1 MKKRS
6 PLHQQSILGRLP
18 PHNDRP
24 SRYFRQIMRYPVMI
38 RCINLLS
45 LVLLL
50 ALANG
55 ALAEIAIPLL
65 KSHVTDLTE
74 TLSSMEISRLE
85 QQLTDFE
92 AKKGSQIALLII
104 PTTQP
109 ETIEQYSIQVAE
121 VWKLGRKGIDDG
133 VLLLVA
139 KNDRT
144 LRIETGYGLE
154 GVLPDALARRI
165 IDEIIVPK
173 FRQGHFFGGLQAGVE
188 QIISII
194 EGETLPESEPAGGAS
209 LAVENIIP
217 FLFIAL
223 VLGRTLQSMFGRM
236 AGATITGSIAGAL
249 TWLISSSI
257 AVALLI
263 AIAIFVISLFEQ
275 TGRIIHRGGPGYRN
289 WPGGGFSGGGFRGGE
304 GGFGGGGASGRW

>member
-1 MKKRS
+1 
-6 PLHQQSILGRLP
+6 
-18 PHNDRP
+18 
-24 SRYFRQIMRYPVMI
+24 MI

-55 ALAEIAIPLL
+55 ALAEITVPSL

-109 ETIEQYSIQVAE
+109 ETIEQYSIRVAE

-289 WPGGGFSGGGFRGGE
+289 WPGGGFSGGGFRGGG

>member
-1 MKKRS
+1 M
-6 PLHQQSILGRLP
+6 I
-18 PHNDRP
+18 NT
-24 SRYFRQIMRYPVMI
+24 SRYFHQIMRYPIMI

-50 ALANG
+50 TLANG
-55 ALAEIAIPLL
+55 ALAEIAVPSL

-74 TLSSMEISRLE
+74 TLSSTEISRLE

-109 ETIEQYSIQVAE
+109 ETIEQYSIRVAE

-249 TWLISSSI
+249 AWLISSSI

-275 TGRIIHRGGPGYRN
+275 TGRIIHRGGPEYRN
-289 WPGGGFSGGGFRGGE
+289 WPGGGFSGGGFRGGG

>member
-1 MKKRS
+1 M
-6 PLHQQSILGRLP
+6 I
-18 PHNDRP
+18 DT
-24 SRYFRQIMRYPVMI
+24 SRYFHQIMRYPVMI

-109 ETIEQYSIQVAE
+109 ETIEQYSIRVAE

-289 WPGGGFSGGGFRGGE
+289 WPGGGFSGGGFRGGG

>member
-1 MKKRS
+1 
-6 PLHQQSILGRLP
+6 
-18 PHNDRP
+18 
-24 SRYFRQIMRYPVMI
+24 MI

-109 ETIEQYSIQVAE
+109 ETIEQYSIRVAE

-289 WPGGGFSGGGFRGGE
+289 WPGGGFSGGGFRGGG

>member
-1 MKKRS
+1 
-6 PLHQQSILGRLP
+6 
-18 PHNDRP
+18 
-24 SRYFRQIMRYPVMI
+24 MI

-289 WPGGGFSGGGFRGGE
+289 WPGGGFSGGGFRGGG

>member
-1 MKKRS
+1 M
-6 PLHQQSILGRLP
+6 I
-18 PHNDRP
+18 DT

-55 ALAEIAIPLL
+55 ALAEIAVPSL

-109 ETIEQYSIQVAE
+109 ETIEQYSIRVAE

-154 GVLPDALARRI
+154 GVLPDALARHI

-289 WPGGGFSGGGFRGGE
+289 WPGGGFSGGGFRGGG

>member
-1 MKKRS
+1 M
-6 PLHQQSILGRLP
+6 I
-18 PHNDRP
+18 DTF
-24 SRYFRQIMRYPVMI
+24 RYSHKIMRYPVMI
-38 RCINLLS
+38 RYINLLS

-50 ALANG
+50 TLANST
-55 ALAEIAIPLL
+55 LAEIAIPSL
-65 KSHVTDLTE
+65 KSPVTDLTG

-85 QQLTDFE
+85 QQLADFE

-109 ETIEQYSIQVAE
+109 ETIEQYSIRVAE
-121 VWKLGRKGIDDG
+121 AWKLGRKGIDDG

-165 IDEIIVPK
+165 IDEIIVPE
-173 FRQGHFFGGLQAGVE
+173 FRRGHFSGGLHAGVE

-194 EGETLPESEPAGGAS
+194 EGETLPESEPTGGTN

-217 FLFIAL
+217 LLFIAL
-223 VLGRTLQSMFGRM
+223 VLGRTLQSLFGRM

-257 AVALLI
+257 AIALLI
-263 AIAIFVISLFEQ
+263 TIAIFVISLFEQ
-275 TGRIIHRGGPGYRN
+275 TGRIIHRRGPGHRN
-289 WPGGGFSGGGFRGGE
+289 WPGGGFSGGSFGGGFRGGG

>member
-1 MKKRS
+1 
-6 PLHQQSILGRLP
+6 
-18 PHNDRP
+18 
-24 SRYFRQIMRYPVMI
+24 MRYPVMI

-289 WPGGGFSGGGFRGGE
+289 WPGGGFSGGGFRGGG

>member
-1 MKKRS
+1 M
-6 PLHQQSILGRLP
+6 I
-18 PHNDRP
+18 DT

-55 ALAEIAIPLL
+55 ALAEIAVPSL

-109 ETIEQYSIQVAE
+109 ETIEQYSIRVAE

-289 WPGGGFSGGGFRGGE
+289 WPGGGFSGGGFRGGG

>member
-1 MKKRS
+1 
-6 PLHQQSILGRLP
+6 
-18 PHNDRP
+18 
-24 SRYFRQIMRYPVMI
+24 MI
-38 RCINLLS
+38 RYLNLLF
-45 LVLLL
+45 LVLLFT
-50 ALANG
+50 LANH
-55 ALAEIAIPLL
+55 ALAEIAIPPL
-65 KSHVTDLTE
+65 KSHVTDLTG
-74 TLSSMEISRLE
+74 TLSSTEISRLE
-85 QQLTDFE
+85 QQLVDFE
-92 AKKGSQIALLII
+92 TQKGSQIAVLIV

-109 ETIEQYSIQVAE
+109 ENIEQYSIRVAE
-121 VWKLGRKGIDDG
+121 AWKLGRKGIDDG

-144 LRIETGYGLE
+144 LRIETSYGLE

-165 IDEIIVPK
+165 IDEIIVPE
-173 FRQGHFFGGLQAGVE
+173 FRQDHFFSGLQAGIE
-188 QIISII
+188 HITRII
-194 EGETLPESEPAGGAS
+194 EGETLPESKPAGGTN

-223 VLGRTLQSMFGRM
+223 VLGRTLQSMFGKM

-263 AIAIFVISLFEQ
+263 AVAIFVISLFEQ

-289 WPGGGFSGGGFRGGE
+289 WPGGGFSGGSFGGGFRGGG

>member
-1 MKKRS
+1 
-6 PLHQQSILGRLP
+6 
-18 PHNDRP
+18 
-24 SRYFRQIMRYPVMI
+24 MI

-55 ALAEIAIPLL
+55 ALAEIAVPSL

-109 ETIEQYSIQVAE
+109 ETIEQYSIRVAE

-289 WPGGGFSGGGFRGGE
+289 WPGGGFSGGGFRGGG

>member
-1 MKKRS
+1 M
-6 PLHQQSILGRLP
+6 I
-18 PHNDRP
+18 DT

-289 WPGGGFSGGGFRGGE
+289 WPGGGFSGGGFRGGG

>member
-1 MKKRS
+1 M
-6 PLHQQSILGRLP
+6 I
-18 PHNDRP
+18 DT
-24 SRYFRQIMRYPVMI
+24 SRYFHQIMRYPVMI

-55 ALAEIAIPLL
+55 ALAKITVPSL

-109 ETIEQYSIQVAE
+109 ETIEQYSIRVAE

-289 WPGGGFSGGGFRGGE
+289 WPGGGFSGGGFRGGG

>member
-1 MKKRS
+1 M
-6 PLHQQSILGRLP
+6 I
-18 PHNDRP
+18 NT
-24 SRYFRQIMRYPVMI
+24 SRYFHQIMRYPIMI

-109 ETIEQYSIQVAE
+109 ETIEQYSIRVAE

-289 WPGGGFSGGGFRGGE
+289 WPGGGFSGGGFRGGG

>member
-92 AKKGSQIALLII
+92 AKK
-104 PTTQP
+104 
-109 ETIEQYSIQVAE
+109 
-121 VWKLGRKGIDDG
+121 
-133 VLLLVA
+133 
-139 KNDRT
+139 
-144 LRIETGYGLE
+144 
-154 GVLPDALARRI
+154 
-165 IDEIIVPK
+165 
-173 FRQGHFFGGLQAGVE
+173 
-188 QIISII
+188 
-194 EGETLPESEPAGGAS
+194 
-209 LAVENIIP
+209 AVRSP
-217 FLFIAL
+217 
-223 VLGRTLQSMFGRM
+223 
-236 AGATITGSIAGAL
+236 
-249 TWLISSSI
+249 
-257 AVALLI
+257 
-263 AIAIFVISLFEQ
+263 
-275 TGRIIHRGGPGYRN
+275 Y
-289 WPGGGFSGGGFRGGE
+289 
-304 GGFGGGGASGRW
+304 

>member
-1 MKKRS
+1 M
-6 PLHQQSILGRLP
+6 I
-18 PHNDRP
+18 DT
-24 SRYFRQIMRYPVMI
+24 SRYFHQIMRYPVMI

-55 ALAEIAIPLL
+55 ALAEIAVPSL

-109 ETIEQYSIQVAE
+109 ETIEQYSIRVAE

-289 WPGGGFSGGGFRGGE
+289 WPGGGFSGGGFRGGG

>member
-1 MKKRS
+1 M
-6 PLHQQSILGRLP
+6 
-18 PHNDRP
+18 
-24 SRYFRQIMRYPVMI
+24 

-289 WPGGGFSGGGFRGGE
+289 WPGGGFSGGGFRGGG

>member
-1 MKKRS
+1 
-6 PLHQQSILGRLP
+6 
-18 PHNDRP
+18 
-24 SRYFRQIMRYPVMI
+24 MRYPVMI

-55 ALAEIAIPLL
+55 ALAEITVPSL

-109 ETIEQYSIQVAE
+109 ETIEQYSIRVAE

-289 WPGGGFSGGGFRGGE
+289 WPGGGFSGGGFRGGG

>member
-1 MKKRS
+1 
-6 PLHQQSILGRLP
+6 
-18 PHNDRP
+18 
-24 SRYFRQIMRYPVMI
+24 MI

-55 ALAEIAIPLL
+55 ALAEITVPSL

-289 WPGGGFSGGGFRGGE
+289 WPGGGFSGGGFRGGG

>member
-1 MKKRS
+1 
-6 PLHQQSILGRLP
+6 
-18 PHNDRP
+18 
-24 SRYFRQIMRYPVMI
+24 MI

-55 ALAEIAIPLL
+55 ALAKITVPSL

-109 ETIEQYSIQVAE
+109 ETIEQYSIRVAE

-289 WPGGGFSGGGFRGGE
+289 WPGGGFSGGGFRGGG

>member
-1 MKKRS
+1 M
-6 PLHQQSILGRLP
+6 I
-18 PHNDRP
+18 DT
-24 SRYFRQIMRYPVMI
+24 SRYFHQIMRYPVMI

-55 ALAEIAIPLL
+55 ALAEITVPSL

-109 ETIEQYSIQVAE
+109 ETIEQYSIRVAE

-289 WPGGGFSGGGFRGGE
+289 WPGGGFSGGGFRGGG

>member
-1 MKKRS
+1 M
-6 PLHQQSILGRLP
+6 I
-18 PHNDRP
+18 NT
-24 SRYFRQIMRYPVMI
+24 SRYFHQIMRYPIMI

-50 ALANG
+50 TLANG
-55 ALAEIAIPLL
+55 ALAEIAVPSL

-74 TLSSMEISRLE
+74 TLSSTEISRLE

-109 ETIEQYSIQVAE
+109 ETIEQYSIRVAE

-154 GVLPDALARRI
+154 GVLPDALARHI

-249 TWLISSSI
+249 AWLISSSI

-289 WPGGGFSGGGFRGGE
+289 WPGGGFSGGGFRGGG

>member
-1 MKKRS
+1 M
-6 PLHQQSILGRLP
+6 I
-18 PHNDRP
+18 DT

-55 ALAEIAIPLL
+55 ALAEIAVPSL

-289 WPGGGFSGGGFRGGE
+289 WPGGGFSGGGFRGGG

>member
-1 MKKRS
+1 M
-6 PLHQQSILGRLP
+6 I
-18 PHNDRP
+18 DT

-109 ETIEQYSIQVAE
+109 ETIEQYSIRVAE

-289 WPGGGFSGGGFRGGE
+289 WPGGGFSGGGFRGGG